1 MNKIEMCFE
10 NVAWDKSTG
19 FVEHGV
25 VGSMKPR
32 APEAFEERGMSVV
45 SHEQI
50 ENNAMLEEA
59 EFWGEREIRAHV
71 ASLEADKEKRTG
83 RKRLR
88 TTAELHDDVRLVLK
102 LSRAADLMVRR
113 TVERKAVLAR
123 KAEIA
128 EFHQETKLFSSPV
141 LHATDNHQDPADSI
155 VGFPF

>member
-1 MNKIEMCFE
+1 MNKIDLCFE
-10 NVAWDKSTG
+10 NIAWEKSTG

-25 VGSMKPR
+25 VGPSMPGKTDT
-32 APEAFEERGMSVV
+32 FEERGMSVV
-45 SHEQI
+45 SHEQN
-50 ENNAMLEEA
+50 ENNTMMEEA

-71 ASLEADKEKRTG
+71 ASLEAEKEKRSG

-102 LSRAADLMVRR
+102 LSRATDLMVRR
-113 TVERKAVLAR
+113 TVERKAMLAR
-123 KAEIA
+123 KAEMA

-141 LHATDNHQDPADSI
+141 LRATDNHQDPADSI

>member
-10 NVAWDKSTG
+10 NFAWDKSTG

-25 VGSMKPR
+25 VGQTVPGK
-32 APEAFEERGMSVV
+32 ADALEERGMSVV
-45 SHEQI
+45 SHEQN
-50 ENNAMLEEA
+50 ESNAMMEEA

-71 ASLEADKEKRTG
+71 ASLEEDKEKRSG

-102 LSRAADLMVRR
+102 LSRATDLMVRR
-113 TVERKAVLAR
+113 TVERKAMLAR
-123 KAEIA
+123 KAELT
-128 EFHQETKLFSSPV
+128 EFHQEAKLFSSPV
-141 LHATDNHQDPADSI
+141 LRATDNHRDPADSI